1 MFVSCA
7 TSDVTWSLLLI
18 YLGMVHF
25 VALLQTKTLTCLAAN
40 YEEEY
45 TQVRIKVLHRGAIL
59 HALLSMQAP
68 SRFVSQSL
76 LACAEQRH
84 KTKQESKKARQT
96 DPNWPKLTQT
106 DPNWQPANR
115 HGFTESWVH
124 LYSKSWRTRRVFPEG
139 KSTKYLQA
147 ASKSTNEAT
156 SCSPATVLVWQV
168 QQATGWAPRDRPQA
182 AVVEWWHKRPK
193 QLVGPLLDLPQG
205 QDCARKQLEISFQVV
220 AGNTNASW
228 AATLCRSCTNIRA
241 TAMGAMG
248 S

>member
-1 MFVSCA
+1 M
-7 TSDVTWSLLLI
+7 SLGVCYWFILVWFILWPCCRRRLWRAWQQI
-18 YLGMVHF
+18 
-25 VALLQTKTLTCLAAN
+25 TKKSTLKSESKCCIEVQYYMLCLACKHQADLWA
-40 YEEEY
+40 
-45 TQVRIKVLHRGAIL
+45 KVCWPV
-59 HALLSMQAP
+59 LSNATRQ
-68 SRFVSQSL
+68 
-76 LACAEQRH
+76 
-84 KTKQESKKARQT
+84 SKKARKQG
-96 DPNWPKLTQT
+96 KLTQT

-241 TAMGAMG
+241 TAMG

>member
-96 DPNWPKLTQT
+96 DPN
-106 DPNWQPANR
+106 
-115 HGFTESWVH
+115 
-124 LYSKSWRTRRVFPEG
+124 
-139 KSTKYLQA
+139 
-147 ASKSTNEAT
+147 
-156 SCSPATVLVWQV
+156 
-168 QQATGWAPRDRPQA
+168 
-182 AVVEWWHKRPK
+182 
-193 QLVGPLLDLPQG
+193 
-205 QDCARKQLEISFQVV
+205 
-220 AGNTNASW
+220 
-228 AATLCRSCTNIRA
+228 
-241 TAMGAMG
+241 
-248 S
+248 